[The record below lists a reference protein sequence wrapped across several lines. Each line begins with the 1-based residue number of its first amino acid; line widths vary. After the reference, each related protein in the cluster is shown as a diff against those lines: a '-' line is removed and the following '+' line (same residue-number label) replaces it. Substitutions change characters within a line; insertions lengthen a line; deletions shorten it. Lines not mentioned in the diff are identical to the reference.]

1 MICPYFRFAF
11 IAYLVLVQIFIFYVR
26 FKANAID
33 DDTPI
38 TITNPLSKLIPNSGD
53 DNTGGDMVKSIANQ
67 FLASETTVKEYDLS
81 QAKSMNNSLLM
92 PMAMLWFLHFKMGQV
107 QPLFFQTAN
116 GIKDFIF
123 SPLFQAY
130 VLGRHLERPFKN
142 KRLEEMRKQ
151 KEMMNGSNDDDEDDE
166 EVIQN
171 DEGVEDDEDDEVDE
185 SSEYDDDSSSEESE
199 SSDDEDYSS
208 DDDECDDEYDEED

>member
-1 MICPYFRFAF
+1 MICPYFRIAF

-38 TITNPLSKLIPNSGD
+38 TITNPLSNLIPNSGD

-123 SPLFQAY
+123 SPLFQVY

-151 KEMMNGSNDDDEDDE
+151 QEMMNGSNDDDEDDE

-171 DEGVEDDEDDEVDE
+171 DEGAEDDEVDE
-185 SSEYDDDSSSEESE
+185 SSEYDDDSSSEENE

-208 DDDECDDEYDEED
+208 DDDEYDDEYDEED